1 MDNAFTIQ
9 VNINQMKK
17 LKFKKT
23 INARLIA
30 LLLSVLF
37 LTSCRS
43 NKSDFKKSSIYGY
56 WICTVKSDSTGDML
70 FDKKHLTE
78 WGRFS
83 DTIQLDYK
91 IKKRKLTI
99 SYETTPVTEYDI
111 LKLTD
116 DTLILK
122 QRFLKQYVSTY
133 FRKK

>member
-1 MDNAFTIQ
+1 
-9 VNINQMKK
+9 MKK

-23 INARLIA
+23 INYSLTVM
-30 LLLSVLF
+30 LLSSIF
-37 LTSCRS
+37 LTSCKS
-43 NKSDFKKSSIYGY
+43 NKSDFKKSNIYGY
-56 WICTVKSDSTGDML
+56 WICTIKSDSTGDMI

>member
-1 MDNAFTIQ
+1 
-9 VNINQMKK
+9 
-17 LKFKKT
+17 
-23 INARLIA
+23 
-30 LLLSVLF
+30 
-37 LTSCRS
+37 
-43 NKSDFKKSSIYGY
+43 
-56 WICTVKSDSTGDML
+56 ML

-83 DTIQLDYK
+83 DTIQFDYK